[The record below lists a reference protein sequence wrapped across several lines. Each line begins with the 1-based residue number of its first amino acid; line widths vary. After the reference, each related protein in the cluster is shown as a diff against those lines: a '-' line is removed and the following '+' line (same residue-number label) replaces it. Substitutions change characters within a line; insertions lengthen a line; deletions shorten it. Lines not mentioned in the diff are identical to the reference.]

1 MDSYL
6 VSSTL
11 FTLKISILLVILV
24 FYIIL
29 RVIMEVNVELL
40 FINGSLSLC
49 VNSPFLLLLM
59 MSFKS
64 FLIRDI
70 SFILRSAIFCRLSSC
85 MKDA

>member
-6 VSSTL
+6 ESSTL
-11 FTLKISILLVILV
+11 FTLKVSILLVIHV

-70 SFILRSAIFCRLSSC
+70 SFILHTQCNFL
-85 MKDA
+85 

>member
-11 FTLKISILLVILV
+11 FTLKISILLVIHV

-40 FINGSLSLC
+40 FINGSLFLC

-70 SFILRSAIFCRLSSC
+70 SFILHTQCNFL
-85 MKDA
+85 